1 MKTYREL
8 KEGLQDPHIFKAFF
22 LAGGPGS
29 GKSYVVGYSTGGTG
43 LRVVNPDP
51 MFEKLLDQ
59 AGLDKKMPPEEH
71 VPREKQRAR
80 AKELTAA
87 QRRNYIM
94 GRIGMVIDGTGKDYD
109 KIRTDKAK
117 LEQLGYDTH
126 MIFVN
131 TSLDVALAR
140 NADRPR
146 SVPED
151 TAIMSWKKVQGNIGQ
166 FQQLFKGNFVIVDN
180 NKKDDKIE
188 AMTFKAVKRLLNK
201 KVKNRRAYEWV
212 RMEMQRRGITKPPK
226 FL

>member
-117 LEQLGYDTH
+117 LAQLGYATH

-151 TAIMSWKKVQGNIGQ
+151 TAIMSWKQVQGNIGQ